1 MKVITIGGINYTFEF
16 SIEAS
21 LYSECT
27 EKVTG
32 LMVGAGTAHNK
43 DSNKSEEENEKNNI
57 KSMLATMSDIPT
69 VAMTMFY
76 AGLMEHHGTL
86 GDGRVKSIK
95 DAKTL
100 VKTYLAEHKE
110 DDKGNFYAIMQ
121 EMMECMADDDFFK
134 LIGLDKM
141 FQQTEEDEKKVA
153 KMPQDHKKKAT
164 KVTEK

>member
-1 MKVITIGGINYTFEF
+1 MKVITIGGIDYTFEF

-21 LYSECT
+21 LYSEVT
-27 EKVTG
+27 EKVTS
-32 LMVGAGTAHNK
+32 LMVGAGLSQT
-43 DSNKSEEENEKNNI
+43 EEEDSKEQVKE
-57 KSMLATMSDIPT
+57 MLATMSDIPT

-76 AGLMEHHGTL
+76 AGLIEHHGSL

-95 DAKTL
+95 DAKAL
-100 VKTYLAEHKE
+100 VKTYLAEHKD

-141 FQQTEEDEKKVA
+141 FQPTDEKKVA
-153 KMPQDHKKKAT
+153 KIPQDHKKKAT
-164 KVTEK
+164 TKPIEK

>member
-1 MKVITIGGINYTFEF
+1 MKVLNIGGIDYTFEF

-21 LYSECT
+21 LYSEVT
-27 EKVTG
+27 EKVTS
-32 LMVGAGTAHNK
+32 LMVGAGY
-43 DSNKSEEENEKNNI
+43 SQSEEEDSKEQVKG
-57 KSMLATMSDIPT
+57 MLATMSDIPT

-76 AGLMEHHGTL
+76 AGLIEHHGAL

-95 DAKTL
+95 DAKAL
-100 VKTYLAEHKE
+100 VKTYLAEHTD

-141 FQQTEEDEKKVA
+141 FQTNEKKVT
-153 KMPQDHKKKAT
+153 KIPQDHKKKTTT
-164 KVTEK
+164 KATEK

>member
-1 MKVITIGGINYTFEF
+1 MKVLNIGGNDYTFEF
-16 SIEAS
+16 TIEAS

-32 LMVGAGTAHNK
+32 LMVGAGF
-43 DSNKSEEENEKNNI
+43 SQEENEDTKEQV
-57 KSMLATMSDIPT
+57 KGMLSTMSDIPT

-76 AGLMEHHGTL
+76 AGLLEHHSDT
-86 GDGRVKSIK
+86 VKSLK
-95 DAKTL
+95 DAKAL
-100 VKTYLAEHKE
+100 VKQYLSEHKD

-141 FQQTEEDEKKVA
+141 FQPTDEKKVV
-153 KMPQDHKKKAT
+153 KIPQDHKKKTTT
-164 KVTEK
+164 KAIEN

>member
-1 MKVITIGGINYTFEF
+1 MKVITIGGNDYTFEF

-32 LMVGAGTAHNK
+32 LMAEAGF
-43 DSNKSEEENEKNNI
+43 SQSEDETKTKEENEKNSI
-57 KSMLATMSDIPT
+57 KNMLATMSDIPT

-76 AGLMEHHGTL
+76 AGLIEHHGAL
-86 GDGRVKSIK
+86 GDGRVKNIK
-95 DAKTL
+95 DAKAL
-100 VKTYLAEHKE
+100 VKTYLAEHKD

-141 FQQTEEDEKKVA
+141 FQPSEEKKVA
-153 KMPQDHKKKAT
+153 KIPQDHKKKAT
-164 KVTEK
+164 TKPIEK

>member
-1 MKVITIGGINYTFEF
+1 MKVITIGGIDYTFEF

-32 LMVGAGTAHNK
+32 LMAGAGF
-43 DSNKSEEENEKNNI
+43 SQSEDETKTKEENEKNSI
-57 KSMLATMSDIPT
+57 KNMLATMSDIPT

-76 AGLMEHHGTL
+76 AGLIEHHGTL

-95 DAKTL
+95 DAKAL
-100 VKTYLAEHKE
+100 VKTYLAEHKD

-141 FQQTEEDEKKVA
+141 FQPSEEKKVA
-153 KMPQDHKKKAT
+153 KIPQDHKKKAT
-164 KVTEK
+164 TKPIEK

>member
-1 MKVITIGGINYTFEF
+1 MKVLNIGGIDYTFEF

-21 LYSECT
+21 LYSEVT
-27 EKVTG
+27 EKVTS
-32 LMVGAGTAHNK
+32 LMVGAGY
-43 DSNKSEEENEKNNI
+43 SQSEEEDSKEQVKG
-57 KSMLATMSDIPT
+57 MLATMSDIPT

-76 AGLMEHHGTL
+76 AGLIEHHGAL

-95 DAKTL
+95 DAKAL
-100 VKTYLAEHKE
+100 VKTYLAEHTD

-141 FQQTEEDEKKVA
+141 FQTNEKKVT
-153 KMPQDHKKKAT
+153 KIPQDHKKKTTT
-164 KVTEK
+164 KPIEK